1 MSGSPVALASKVGD
15 NDNDPGTVGLSTTK
29 NENSEPDDTPMRE
42 EDGIIATDNDGD
54 NNDEENDSHGDNNDD
69 DTSTDSGKA
78 DLDVTGLERPP
89 SYTRANSIDF
99 RMLCQRLEALDKIS
113 KTNNNKSMSKEEKL
127 SLLLP
132 PKLLKAIADG
142 EPPGSPFPI
151 IRLLLPGKD
160 SSRSFTTKEK
170 SIAIAYSDAFSFKK
184 GHLKR
189 EALYCYTDPIKLAAA
204 HVGWDKFAGDLSLL
218 VEAVVKD
225 RTVPSKKSRAT
236 VGRINA
242 LLDELVS
249 GLSTKK
255 GRSGQSEDQWRGSS
269 HSQSQALA
277 SVPPKKPKQ
286 ADIRARFV
294 TALIDLKV
302 TPLEHKWI
310 VRILLGSIKVGVG
323 FEPILNWFSPHA
335 NDLWKTHNR

>member
-1 MSGSPVALASKVGD
+1 MSERPVTLNSVGE
-15 NDNDPGTVGLSTTK
+15 NDNDREAADFSINEDSGPDDAPMK
-29 NENSEPDDTPMRE
+29 NEDDV
-42 EDGIIATDNDGD
+42 ADNDGD
-54 NNDEENDSHGDNNDD
+54 NDDENGIHGDKDD
-69 DTSTDSGKA
+69 SSTDSGKA

-99 RMLCQRLEALDKIS
+99 RMLCQRLEALDEIS
-113 KTNNNKSMSKEEKL
+113 RTKKAMSKEEKL

-132 PKLLKAIADG
+132 PKLLNAIAAGD
-142 EPPGSPFPI
+142 PPGSPFPL

-189 EALYCYTDPIKLAAA
+189 EALYSYTDPIKLAAA
-204 HVGWDKFAGDLSLL
+204 HEGWDKFAGDLSLL

-242 LLDELVS
+242 LFDELVS
-249 GLSTKK
+249 GLAKK
-255 GRSGQSEDQWRGSS
+255 TRRSGQSDAQWRGSS
-269 HSQSQALA
+269 DSQSQALA
-277 SVPPKKPKQ
+277 SAAPKKRKQ

-294 TALIDLKV
+294 TSLIDLKV
-302 TPLEHKWI
+302 SPLEHKWI

-323 FEPILNWFSPHA
+323 FEPILNWFSPHG

>member
-1 MSGSPVALASKVGD
+1 MSVALGSVGED
-15 NDNDPGTVGLSTTK
+15 DNDPGAVDLSM
-29 NENSEPDDTPMRE
+29 NENAVPHDTQMQDGDDM
-42 EDGIIATDNDGD
+42 ADNDGD
-54 NNDEENDSHGDNNDD
+54 NDDENDSHGDKDD
-69 DTSTDSGKA
+69 DGSTDSGKA

-89 SYTRANSIDF
+89 SYTRANSVDF
-99 RMLCQRLEALDKIS
+99 RMLCQRLEALDKMS
-113 KTNNNKSMSKEEKL
+113 KTKKSMSKEEKL

-142 EPPGSPFPI
+142 DPPGSPFPL

-189 EALYCYTDPIKLAAA
+189 EALYSYTDPIKLAAA
-204 HVGWDKFAGDLSLL
+204 HEGWDKFAGDLSLL

-225 RTVPSKKSRAT
+225 RTVPSQKSRAT

-249 GLSTKK
+249 GLSSKK
-255 GRSGQSEDQWRGSS
+255 GRSGQSSDQWRGSS

-277 SVPPKKPKQ
+277 SAPPKKPKQ
-286 ADIRARFV
+286 SDIRARFV

-323 FEPILNWFSPHA
+323 YEPILNWFSPHA